1 MSDELNNELDQ
12 SGAADTGA
20 NGNGNG
26 NGGGGAD
33 DLVDALAE
41 PDGGAV
47 LVEEK
52 KPLNRSTIVT
62 FVVLVIGAG
71 GLWFMYQ
78 RTGPA
83 KAAAADK
90 EAAAAK
96 ATINSFLS
104 GGSENIKL
112 MESMLRNTQK
122 VVQQFLNYPSM
133 TQVPLSELRTNP
145 FRIRAEAPAGDKNAA
160 GEAAEKKKRE
170 EERLAALRAVENLQL
185 QSIMFGGSRRACMVN
200 GAMYTEGQT
209 VDGFAIE
216 KINQASVV
224 VKNGPYR
231 FELRMQR

>member
-1 MSDELNNELDQ
+1 MSDELNNEQ
-12 SGAADTGA
+12 QHSGGSDGGA
-20 NGNGNG
+20 
-26 NGGGGAD
+26 GGAD

-47 LVEEK
+47 IVEER

-71 GLWFMYQ
+71 GVWFMYQ
-78 RTGPA
+78 RTGPG

-90 EAAAAK
+90 ETVAAK
-96 ATINSFLS
+96 ATINNFLS
-104 GGSENIKL
+104 GGTENIKL

-145 FRIRAEAPAGDKNAA
+145 FRVRAEQPAGDKTALS
-160 GEAAEKKKRE
+160 EAAEKKKRE
-170 EERLAALRAVENLQL
+170 EERLAALKAVQNLQL
-185 QSIMFGGSRRACMVN
+185 QSIMFGDARRACMVN

-216 KINQASVV
+216 KINPASVV
-224 VKNGPYR
+224 VKSGPYR

>member
-1 MSDELNNELDQ
+1 MSDELNNERQ
-12 SGAADTGA
+12 SGASDLGT
-20 NGNGNG
+20 
-26 NGGGGAD
+26 GGAD
-33 DLVDALAE
+33 DLTDALAT
-41 PDGGAV
+41 PDGGEV
-47 LVEEK
+47 IVGEER

-71 GLWFMYQ
+71 GVWFMYQ
-78 RTGPA
+78 RTGPN

-90 EAAAAK
+90 EAVAAK
-96 ATINSFLS
+96 TTINNFLA
-104 GGSENIKL
+104 GGSENIQL

-133 TQVPLSELRTNP
+133 TQVPLSDLRTNP
-145 FRIRAEAPAGDKNAA
+145 FRVRAEVTPGDTAA
-160 GEAAEKKKRE
+160 LSEAALKKKRE
-170 EERLAALRAVENLQL
+170 EERLAALKAVQNLQL
-185 QSIMFGGSRRACMVN
+185 QSIMYGDARRACMVN

-224 VKNGPYR
+224 VKNGAYR